1 MAVPTNFAELAQ
13 AFQQL
18 KAQLTESQQQIASL
32 QEALVASQ
40 NAHGGA
46 QSEIHNLRT
55 QLHTTQA
62 LMHIDPGPRKPK
74 IQKPR
79 NFCGKGSVTSWTTQ
93 MTNYVRE
100 EADEDALA
108 IAVSYLDGAA
118 HEWWIVFSQSIEGRS
133 ISTWEGMKAALIR
146 RFDTLNKR
154 KIARDKLAS
163 LKQVKDVATF
173 NEDFLRVILDIP
185 NISMG
190 EQLDRYTRGLKPYI
204 WREMCTNDYNDIIRA
219 MRDAERI
226 EAAHGRAK
234 YIRNYVAHESLVPNT
249 VQLPMLSEAD
259 LGRIAE
265 GEESNAPDPMDIGN
279 MKLKKLTPVEREQ
292 CRREG
297 RCFRCRQKGHNA
309 INCPIGLQN

>member
-18 KAQLTESQQQIASL
+18 KAQLTESQQQILSL

-40 NAHGGA
+40 NAHSGA
-46 QSEIHNLRT
+46 QSEIHNMRA

-79 NFCGKGSVTSWTTQ
+79 NFCGKSSVISWTTQ

-108 IAVSYLDGAA
+108 IALSYLDGAA

-204 WREMCTNDYNDIIRA
+204 WKEMCTKDYNDITQA

-226 EAAHGRAK
+226 ESAHGGAK
-234 YIRNYVAHESLVPNT
+234 HRENYVAHHSPISDT
-249 VQLPMLSEAD
+249 VQLPMFSEA
-259 LGRIAE
+259 IE
-265 GEESNAPDPMDIGN
+265 GTITEGTEANAPEPMDIGN
-279 MKLKKLTPVEREQ
+279 IKLKKLTPVEREQ
-292 CRREG
+292 CRKEG
-297 RCFRCRQKGHNA
+297 RCFRCRHKGHNA
-309 INCPIGLQN
+309 INCPYKWKN